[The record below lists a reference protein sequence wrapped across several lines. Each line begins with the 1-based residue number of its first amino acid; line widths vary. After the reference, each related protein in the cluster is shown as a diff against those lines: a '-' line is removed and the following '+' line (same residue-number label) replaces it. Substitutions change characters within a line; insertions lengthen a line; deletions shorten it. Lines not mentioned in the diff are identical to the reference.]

1 MKTLKIEGMSCG
13 HCERRVKN
21 ALEEI
26 DGVTVIRVSAAD
38 DQAEVESNVEDA
50 VLIAAVEEAGY
61 TVTEIITAS

>member
-1 MKTLKIEGMSCG
+1 MSCG

-26 DGVTVIRVSAAD
+26 DGVTVISVSASED
-38 DQAEVESNVEDA
+38 RAEVDTNVEDA

-61 TVTEIITAS
+61 TVTEIV

>member
-1 MKTLKIEGMSCG
+1 MKTLKITGMSCG

-26 DGVTVIRVSAAD
+26 DGVTVISVSASED
-38 DQAEVESNVEDA
+38 RAEVDTNVEDA

-61 TVTEIITAS
+61 TVTEIV

>member
-1 MKTLKIEGMSCG
+1 MKTLKITGMSCG

-26 DGVTVIRVSAAD
+26 DGVKVISVSASED
-38 DQAEVESNVEDA
+38 RAEVETSVEDA

-61 TVTEIITAS
+61 NVTEIV

>member
-1 MKTLKIEGMSCG
+1 MKTLKITGMSCG

-26 DGVTVIRVSAAD
+26 DGVAVINVSASED
-38 DQAEVESNVEDA
+38 RAEVETDVEDA

-61 TVTEIITAS
+61 TVTEIV

>member
-1 MKTLKIEGMSCG
+1 MKTLKINGMSCG

-26 DGVTVIRVSAAD
+26 DGVTVISVSASED
-38 DQAEVESNVEDA
+38 RAEVETNVEDA

-61 TVTEIITAS
+61 EVTEIV

>member
-1 MKTLKIEGMSCG
+1 MKTLKITGMSCG

-26 DGVTVIRVSAAD
+26 DGVTVISVSASED
-38 DQAEVESNVEDA
+38 RAEVETSVEDA

-61 TVTEIITAS
+61 NVTEIV

>member
-1 MKTLKIEGMSCG
+1 MKTLKITGMSCG

-26 DGVTVIRVSAAD
+26 EGVTVISVSASED
-38 DQAEVESNVEDA
+38 RAEVETSVEDD

-61 TVTEIITAS
+61 AVTEIV

>member
-1 MKTLKIEGMSCG
+1 MKTLKITGMSCG

-26 DGVTVIRVSAAD
+26 EGVTVISVSASED
-38 DQAEVESNVEDA
+38 RAEVETSVEDD

-61 TVTEIITAS
+61 KVTEIV

>member
-1 MKTLKIEGMSCG
+1 MKTLKITGMSCG

-26 DGVTVIRVSAAD
+26 EGVTVISVSASED
-38 DQAEVESNVEDA
+38 RAEVDTSVEDD

-61 TVTEIITAS
+61 TVTEIV

>member
-1 MKTLKIEGMSCG
+1 MKTLKITGMSCG

-26 DGVTVIRVSAAD
+26 DGVTVINVSASED
-38 DQAEVESNVEDA
+38 RAEVETDVEDA

-61 TVTEIITAS
+61 TVTEIV

>member
-26 DGVTVIRVSAAD
+26 DGVTVISVSAAEN
-38 DQAEVESNVEDA
+38 QAKVETEVDGA
-50 VLIAAVEEAGY
+50 LLLAAVEEAGY
-61 TVTEIITAS
+61 TLVEITE

>member
-1 MKTLKIEGMSCG
+1 MKTLKIQGMSCG

-26 DGVTVIRVSAAD
+26 EGVQVIQVSASE
-38 DQAEVESNVEDA
+38 DQAQVETNVEDT

-61 TVTEIITAS
+61 TVTEIL

>member
-1 MKTLKIEGMSCG
+1 MKTLKITGMSCG

-26 DGVTVIRVSAAD
+26 EGVTVISVSASED
-38 DQAEVESNVEDA
+38 RAEVETSVEDD

-61 TVTEIITAS
+61 TVTEIV

>member
-26 DGVTVIRVSAAD
+26 DGVTVISVS
-38 DQAEVESNVEDA
+38 
-50 VLIAAVEEAGY
+50 GRC
-61 TVTEIITAS
+61 VTSRSRGRSRIYVG

>member
-1 MKTLKIEGMSCG
+1 MKTLKITGMSCG

-26 DGVTVIRVSAAD
+26 DGVTVVSVSATED
-38 DQAEVESNVEDA
+38 RAEVDTNVEDD

-61 TVTEIITAS
+61 TVTEIV